1 VHFDS
6 HRGVFVDPDGR
17 TMLAGDLLE
26 HEVQLSD
33 RFPELELSPT
43 FWDVN
48 FKYVLVDDRDAP
60 LEIRIVLRNKSRSY
74 EIVPPSSLVAD
85 YFVAN
90 GVVVPVRSHDFR
102 SLSNF
107 LPTLE
112 HDGIVG
118 MSIRELMNFDFFAS
132 THGFSIENSELK
144 DRILA
149 DPRMSPSEV
158 GNLLSVDPYPYQAI
172 GIEWLRSQ
180 QSLGRSGVIL
190 GDVMGLGKT
199 LQAIGLLADNVRDG
213 LVNNLVV
220 CPGTLVE
227 NWCRELRKFAPNIR
241 VCVHF
246 GPHRSGTSSKIS
258 GYDVVVT
265 SYDTVVRDASLLTGI
280 QWNVVVLDEAQ
291 AIKNPDAKRALKC
304 KELPREFG
312 VAISGTPLE
321 NRLLDL
327 WSLSDFCDS
336 SLFPSRAK
344 FENDY
349 ENNSHGAAE
358 AGKLLRP
365 ILLRRRLS
373 DIDHQL
379 PDKVV
384 IDHPLVW
391 PSELNEIYEEV
402 RIEAIREFSMS
413 GGLVATGRL
422 RKLTTHPIMME
433 IELDEMNDLSP
444 KYSALLDIIDELFAN
459 DEKCLVFASYTHMI
473 DRMADDLSW
482 RYPRSFIER
491 LDGRT
496 PMKSRSDLV
505 DRFNS
510 APNSGVLI
518 CNPTVA
524 GAGLNI
530 TGANHVIHYNL
541 EWNPAKEDQATFRVY
556 RNGQLK
562 ETFIH
567 RLFYIDTIDEVIDQR
582 IHTKRSLSDLSVD
595 GGVLEEDYWAGLH
608 VSPIKDGH
616 G

>member
-1 VHFDS
+1 
-6 HRGVFVDPDGR
+6 
-17 TMLAGDLLE
+17 
-26 HEVQLSD
+26 
-33 RFPELELSPT
+33 
-43 FWDVN
+43 
-48 FKYVLVDDRDAP
+48 
-60 LEIRIVLRNKSRSY
+60 
-74 EIVPPSSLVAD
+74 
-85 YFVAN
+85 
-90 GVVVPVRSHDFR
+90 
-102 SLSNF
+102 
-107 LPTLE
+107 
-112 HDGIVG
+112 
-118 MSIRELMNFDFFAS
+118 
-132 THGFSIENSELK
+132 
-144 DRILA
+144 
-149 DPRMSPSEV
+149 
-158 GNLLSVDPYPYQAI
+158 
-172 GIEWLRSQ
+172 
-180 QSLGRSGVIL
+180 
-190 GDVMGLGKT
+190 
-199 LQAIGLLADNVRDG
+199 
-213 LVNNLVV
+213 
-220 CPGTLVE
+220 
-227 NWCRELRKFAPNIR
+227 
-241 VCVHF
+241 
-246 GPHRSGTSSKIS
+246 
-258 GYDVVVT
+258 
-265 SYDTVVRDASLLTGI
+265 
-280 QWNVVVLDEAQ
+280 
-291 AIKNPDAKRALKC
+291 
-304 KELPREFG
+304 
-312 VAISGTPLE
+312 
-321 NRLLDL
+321 
-327 WSLSDFCDS
+327 
-336 SLFPSRAK
+336 LFPSRAK